1 MPSTSF
7 RLPACL
13 AIVLAAACAAPAVPA
28 ATTPRGISGEIRED
42 MDQARREM
50 RADLAAARAE
60 LVQGNLE
67 LGQSPAVARRKA
79 PAADAP
85 PKGEITPARDLLVDG
100 RAVPD
105 GPGPRRQP
113 HAYRAPVAAL
123 DLLVDGRAVPVDP
136 GQRRQLQAYRA
147 QVVELALLGIDAG
160 EQAAEAAIDA
170 VDHGL
175 FRLLFDAATGRLER
189 RVERTVKRTLA
200 PQIERICHRLPD
212 LLESQ
217 RRLADSVPEFRP
229 YATLDPGDVDECARE
244 VRRGLARDGVRR
256 TRRADTG

>member
-85 PKGEITPARDLLVDG
+85 PKGEITPAG
-100 RAVPD
+100 
-105 GPGPRRQP
+105 
-113 HAYRAPVAAL
+113 

-256 TRRADTG
+256 TRRADTS

>member
-85 PKGEITPARDLLVDG
+85 PKGEITPAGDLLVDG
-100 RAVPD
+100 RAVD
-105 GPGPRRQP
+105 LDS
-113 HAYRAPVAAL
+113 VASL
-123 DLLVDGRAVPVDP
+123 
-136 GQRRQLQAYRA
+136 AYRA
-147 QVVELALLGIDAG
+147 QVVNWRCSGSTP
-160 EQAAEAAIDA
+160 
-170 VDHGL
+170 VN
-175 FRLLFDAATGRLER
+175 RPRRRPSTGRPR
-189 RVERTVKRTLA
+189 PVPA
-200 PQIERICHRLPD
+200 P
-212 LLESQ
+212 
-217 RRLADSVPEFRP
+217 VRP
-229 YATLDPGDVDECARE
+229 PSAA
-244 VRRGLARDGVRR
+244 
-256 TRRADTG
+256 